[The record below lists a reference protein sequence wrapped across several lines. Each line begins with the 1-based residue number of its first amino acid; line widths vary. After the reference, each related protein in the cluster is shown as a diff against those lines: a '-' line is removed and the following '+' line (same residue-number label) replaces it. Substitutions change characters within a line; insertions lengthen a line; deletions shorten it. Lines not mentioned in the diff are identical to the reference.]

1 MFNFYGIGV
10 HYRGVNPL
18 LQLGS
23 GANFDLLNSPLEN
36 PEEKLA
42 TKRLK
47 DPRIQRARSGFT
59 KKLIFEMKFI
69 DDPYLHN

>member
-42 TKRLK
+42 T
-47 DPRIQRARSGFT
+47 
-59 KKLIFEMKFI
+59 
-69 DDPYLHN
+69 

>member
-36 PEEKLA
+36 PEEVLA
-42 TKRLK
+42 TKRHEET
-47 DPRIQRARSGFT
+47 QRPMHSAGT
-59 KKLIFEMKFI
+59 V
-69 DDPYLHN
+69 